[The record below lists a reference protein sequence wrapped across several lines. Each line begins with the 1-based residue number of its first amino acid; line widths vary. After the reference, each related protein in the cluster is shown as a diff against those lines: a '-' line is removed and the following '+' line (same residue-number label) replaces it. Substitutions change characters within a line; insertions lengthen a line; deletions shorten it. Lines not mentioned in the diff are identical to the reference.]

1 MQKSNFQFKT
11 PLLTNVDFTLSDDY
25 NSTETSINLKSEF
38 SAQVY
43 KDLEE
48 KTAYE
53 RLDVI
58 LGDTTSGQPFYLKV
72 TMEAEFTWEHD
83 IAEDDLNKLLSQNAP
98 SVLLSYARPIVANLT
113 SSSPYPTY
121 NIPFMNFTKEQIN
134 FEE

>member
-11 PLLTNVDFTLSDDY
+11 PLLTNVEFTLNDDY

-38 SAQVY
+38 SAKVY
-43 KDLEE
+43 KNLEE

-58 LGDTTSGQPFYLKV
+58 LGDSTSGQPFYLKV
-72 TMEAEFTWEHD
+72 TMEAEFTWEYD
-83 IAEDDLNKLLSQNAP
+83 INEDDLNKLLSQNAP

-113 SSSPYPTY
+113 SSSPFPTY

-134 FEE
+134 FE